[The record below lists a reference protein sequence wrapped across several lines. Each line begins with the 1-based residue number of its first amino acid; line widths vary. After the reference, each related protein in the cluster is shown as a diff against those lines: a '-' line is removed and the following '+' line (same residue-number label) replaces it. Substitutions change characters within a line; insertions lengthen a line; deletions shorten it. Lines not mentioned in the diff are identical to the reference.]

1 MDRIKKEIASENKQ
15 TIEKENNSYFSA
27 KFCRNLLN
35 IWWGISLL
43 WTAFHLDDQIKH
55 SAGEVCEEWNKINSN
70 KTNVRKPLKTKAS
83 KVSS

>member
-43 WTAFHLDDQIKH
+43 
-55 SAGEVCEEWNKINSN
+55 
-70 KTNVRKPLKTKAS
+70 
-83 KVSS
+83 